1 MENGNS
7 SEKVKS
13 DYKLRGKEFDE
24 VGVSKSHSL
33 RLHTHGLPEEDYL
46 KRAMTCDSGA
56 LHAGLA
62 FDPFQSL
69 FWPFEVLEIS
79 VWKP

>member
-13 DYKLRGKEFDE
+13 DYKLGGKEFDE

-33 RLHTHGLPEEDYL
+33 RLHTHGLPEEEDYL

-62 FDPFQSL
+62 FDPFRASFGL
-69 FWPFEVLEIS
+69 SKF
-79 VWKP
+79 